1 VDDSLA
7 GVNNP
12 FVYSDDPQLHVAI
25 DGSGPIVLLAH
36 GFGGSAR
43 NFGPQM
49 RALKDAYRVVRY
61 DARGHGR
68 SAAPHDPEAYAP
80 ATFVEDMRRVLDQV
94 SAERAV
100 VGGLSMGAGIALRF
114 AAAYPDRVR
123 GLILCAF
130 PAGAD
135 DPDGFAGKALG
146 FAETIERQGL
156 EVAGEGYVWGPR
168 TKLDRG
174 AVNFVRQGFLEHAAH
189 GLAATLRG
197 VIALQ
202 PAVSAMGADLARL
215 RCPILVLVGS
225 EDGPSLRACRTLGQA
240 LPHARVIEIPGA
252 GHVVN
257 LQNPAEVSAA
267 MRTFLDGLG

>member
-1 VDDSLA
+1 M
-7 GVNNP
+7 
-12 FVYSDDPQLHVAI
+12 DDPQLHVAV
-25 DGSGPIVLLAH
+25 DGNGPIVVLAH

-68 SAAPHDPEAYAP
+68 SAAPRDPGAYTP
-80 ATFVEDMRRVLDQV
+80 AAFVDDMRRVLDQV
-94 SAERAV
+94 GGDRAV

-114 AAAYPDRVR
+114 ALAHPDRVR

-135 DPDGFAGKALG
+135 DPDGFAGKALA
-146 FAETIERQGL
+146 FAATIEREGL
-156 EVAGEGYVWGPR
+156 EAAGEGYVWGPK
-168 TKLDRG
+168 TQLDRS
-174 AVNFVRQGFLEHAAH
+174 AVKFVQQGFLEHPAH
-189 GLAATLRG
+189 ALEATLRG

-202 PAVSAMGADLARL
+202 PAVAAMSTELAGL
-215 RCPILVLVGS
+215 RCPVLIVVGS
-225 EDGPSLRACRTLGQA
+225 ADGPSLRSCRALAAA
-240 LPHARVIEIPGA
+240 LPQGRLVEIAGA

-257 LQNPAEVSAA
+257 LQQPEEVSAA
-267 MRTFLDGLG
+267 MRAFLGELG

>member
-1 VDDSLA
+1 M
-7 GVNNP
+7 
-12 FVYSDDPQLHVAI
+12 DDPQLHVDV
-25 DGSGPIVLLAH
+25 DGDGPIVVLAH

-68 SAAPHDPEAYAP
+68 SAAPSDPGAYTP
-80 ATFVEDMRRVLDQV
+80 AAFVDDMRRVCDQV
-94 SAERAV
+94 GTGRVV

-114 AAAYPDRVR
+114 ALAYPDRVR
-123 GLILCAF
+123 ALVLCAF

-135 DPDGFAGKALG
+135 DPEGFAGKALA
-146 FAETIERQGL
+146 FAATIEREGL
-156 EVAGEGYVWGPR
+156 EAAGEGYVWGPK
-168 TKLDRG
+168 TQLDRS
-174 AVNFVRQGFLEHAAH
+174 AVKFVQQGFLEHPAH

-202 PAVSAMGADLARL
+202 PPVGAMAADLVGL
-215 RCPILVLVGS
+215 RCPVLIVVGS
-225 EDGPSLRACRTLGQA
+225 LDGPSLRSCRA
-240 LPHARVIEIPGA
+240 LAATVPRAQLVELPGA

-257 LQNPAEVSAA
+257 LQRPDEVSAA
-267 MRTFLDGLG
+267 MRTFLDGLD